1 SIGIAWTENGD
12 AEQWNIQYRAG
23 NGQMSSDVSTSPSYV
38 INDLEPGTLYQI
50 QVQSVC
56 GAQTSGWSSVV
67 TAMTTNTGIVDYDR
81 YVKVWPNPTSDY
93 INVECRMQ
101 NVEYG
106 MQDVEWGGVDIVDVY
121 GKVVVVE
128 TFHETS
134 PQTRYTTSLQTR
146 INVSS
151 LSAGMYFVR
160 VATDQGFVIK
170 PFVKR

>member
-1 SIGIAWTENGD
+1 
-12 AEQWNIQYRAG
+12 
-23 NGQMSSDVSTSPSYV
+23 
-38 INDLEPGTLYQI
+38 
-50 QVQSVC
+50 
-56 GAQTSGWSSVV
+56 
-67 TAMTTNTGIVDYDR
+67 
-81 YVKVWPNPTSDY
+81 
-93 INVECRMQ
+93 
-101 NVEYG
+101 

-128 TFHETS
+128 AFHETS